1 MATLRPTSTP
11 YAGGFRANQLSTTS
25 RRVCKHYHITPR
37 WFEPLNNGHTS
48 ENPETDNTPRLRVW
62 NTRREIIITES
73 DLFYA
78 ANVE

>member
-1 MATLRPTSTP
+1 MPYSTIARSFRQADTWP
-11 YAGGFRANQLSTTS
+11 EALIKQAGLC
-25 RRVCKHYHITPR
+25 RREETEE
-37 WFEPLNNGHTS
+37 FEPLNNGHTS